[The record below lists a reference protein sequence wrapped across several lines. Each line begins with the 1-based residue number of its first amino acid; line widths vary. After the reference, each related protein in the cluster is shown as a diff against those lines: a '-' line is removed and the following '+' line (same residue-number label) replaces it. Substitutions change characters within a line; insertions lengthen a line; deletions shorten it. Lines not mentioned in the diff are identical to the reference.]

1 MTDKYIPLKIHKPD
15 NLAVFLTFYSPLFI
29 ALIVLS
35 MSFIFQNFKGIVYL
49 MWIVLFSAIRSEW
62 YQGFEDTSS
71 NPICSMVQ
79 YSSKGN
85 STFSVFFIMFTMC
98 YICGPMFINN
108 DINYFIFSAFLFYL
122 FLDIGIR
129 YYSKCI
135 NYKSNILLDFITGTG
150 LGCGVVWLFYGANIQ
165 KYLFFNETSSN
176 KEICSLPKKQTFK
189 CSVYKNGELIGSSN
203 R

>member
-71 NPICSMVQ
+71 NPICSMSTNAATI
-79 YSSKGN
+79 SSKYGIIL
-85 STFSVFFIMFTMC
+85 FS
-98 YICGPMFINN
+98 
-108 DINYFIFSAFLFYL
+108 
-122 FLDIGIR
+122 
-129 YYSKCI
+129 
-135 NYKSNILLDFITGTG
+135 
-150 LGCGVVWLFYGANIQ
+150 
-165 KYLFFNETSSN
+165 
-176 KEICSLPKKQTFK
+176 
-189 CSVYKNGELIGSSN
+189 SV
-203 R
+203 